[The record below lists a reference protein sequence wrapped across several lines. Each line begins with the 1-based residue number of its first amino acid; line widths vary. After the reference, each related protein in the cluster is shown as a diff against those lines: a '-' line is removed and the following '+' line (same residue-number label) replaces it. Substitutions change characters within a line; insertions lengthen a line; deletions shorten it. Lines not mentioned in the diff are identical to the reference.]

1 MKVKNLPIARTLGL
15 LMLQD
20 SETVENAPDKV
31 IELFYLASSSI
42 FGVRSENLSDEL
54 FQLALLALPNRFKGI
69 TIQDIRNSYFETEI
83 VKKEFVSLTR
93 DELLLPISEYW
104 TKKQNLIQQLKLIEV
119 EQEKKQQEKQKE
131 IDFYNEARDLYKSS
145 LERRQWLGDMFQ
157 AKVLAR
163 PFWDALYTDERKQMQ
178 VQATEK
184 VKEAQIQA
192 IDNPLIIV
200 ADKNFYLAQET
211 ISYCV
216 KEGKMF
222 IQG

>member
-1 MKVKNLPIARTLGL
+1 MLIKNHMRDFKTLCYLVLEIRYGL
-15 LMLQD
+15 D
-20 SETVENAPDKV
+20 SNNVST
-31 IELFYLASSSI
+31 YLIDSI
-42 FGVRSENLSDEL
+42 FEATVNIKEPLTIDDIKCCFNFTSVEKKAFQKITLDE
-54 FQLALLALPNRFKGI
+54 FLA
-69 TIQDIRNSYFETEI
+69 
-83 VKKEFVSLTR
+83 
-93 DELLLPISEYW
+93 PIKDY
-104 TKKQNLIQQLKLIEV
+104 TQKKQVARQIIIDLQIEQQKEAL
-119 EQEKKQQEKQKE
+119 EKQKE

-145 LERRQWLGDMFQ
+145 LEGRQWLGDMFQ

-163 PFWDALYTDERKQMQ
+163 PFWDALYMDERKQMQ

-192 IDNPLIIV
+192 VDNPLIIV

>member
-1 MKVKNLPIARTLGL
+1 MKILILSILEIRYGLNNDNVSSNLLEAIYESCLSFHEKLAVEDLKNCFNFAKI
-15 LMLQD
+15 
-20 SETVENAPDKV
+20 
-31 IELFYLASSSI
+31 
-42 FGVRSENLSDEL
+42 
-54 FQLALLALPNRFKGI
+54 
-69 TIQDIRNSYFETEI
+69 
-83 VKKEFVSLTR
+83 
-93 DELLLPISEYW
+93 
-104 TKKQNLIQQLKLIEV
+104 
-119 EQEKKQQEKQKE
+119 EKKQYQKITLDEFLEPIKAYIQVKQVARQILIDIESQEQKEALEKQKE

-145 LERRQWLGDMFQ
+145 LEGRQWLGDMFQ

-163 PFWDALYTDERKQMQ
+163 PFWDALYMDERKQMQ

-222 IQG
+222 IQGWVNKSFTER